1 MKKALIFAVLAILV
15 VCMGCQAVQSR
26 KCTNTS
32 PQQVVSSE
40 TPTAFSSLPSSV
52 ELEAEPALLSSS
64 QALKLPADLVKAAVP
79 LDWNKYHLK
88 DFNLKTVNGKKYHEF
103 EIWDEDYA
111 VGPFLLIDP
120 EDGKVYS
127 WAPSDSRPILAAKDK
142 AFDKT
147 PRTITGVIKDSAM
160 MSILLKTDDG
170 SELTVRRLGVDT
182 TGLKSMVI
190 GAKIKVT
197 YTGVI
202 KGSNLT
208 RAFVT
213 KLENVA

>member
-1 MKKALIFAVLAILV
+1 MKKALIFIALAVLIA
-15 VCMGCQAVQSR
+15 CMGCQAVQSK
-26 KCTNTS
+26 KCTNAFL
-32 PQQVVSSE
+32 QRAVSSE
-40 TPTAFSSLPSSV
+40 TPAVFPPLSSGM

-64 QALKLPADLVKAAVP
+64 QASKLPADLVKTAVP

-111 VGPFLLIDP
+111 VGPFLLVDP
-120 EDGKVYS
+120 EDGRVYS
-127 WAPSDSRPILAAKDK
+127 WASSDSKLILAAEDK

-147 PRTITGVIKDSAM
+147 PHTITGVIKDSAM

-170 SELTVRRLGVDT
+170 SELTVRRLGVNT

-197 YTGVI
+197 YTSSISTLCAYGETSI
-202 KGSNLT
+202 TNL
-208 RAFVT
+208 F
-213 KLENVA
+213 LQ

>member
-64 QALKLPADLVKAAVP
+64 QALKLPVDLVKAAVP

-88 DFNLKTVNGKKYHEF
+88 DFNLKTVNGKNIMNLKSGMKTMLLGRF
-103 EIWDEDYA
+103 S
-111 VGPFLLIDP
+111 LLIRKTVKFTPGLLRTADQ
-120 EDGKVYS
+120 S
-127 WAPSDSRPILAAKDK
+127 WLR
-142 AFDKT
+142 KT
-147 PRTITGVIKDSAM
+147 RHLIKPRVQ
-160 MSILLKTDDG
+160 
-170 SELTVRRLGVDT
+170 
-182 TGLKSMVI
+182 
-190 GAKIKVT
+190 
-197 YTGVI
+197 
-202 KGSNLT
+202 
-208 RAFVT
+208 
-213 KLENVA
+213 